1 MKKILILL
9 FLLISTK
16 TWSQSSWEIYQD
28 KIFSKP
34 SVGISWSLNTL
45 NPYGLALTYSGGKN
59 NLFAMINYNNG
70 LYRES
75 PPYTIYDGTGIYRI
89 GSWGNRKI
97 GELSTIDY
105 DRNIYSVSLGKVV
118 KRTPKIK
125 LSLYAG
131 AGIYMS
137 SQRKHR
143 SL

>member
-1 MKKILILL
+1 MIQLKKIMKKILILL

-70 LYRES
+70 L
-75 PPYTIYDGTGIYRI
+75 
-89 GSWGNRKI
+89 
-97 GELSTIDY
+97 
-105 DRNIYSVSLGKVV
+105 
-118 KRTPKIK
+118 
-125 LSLYAG
+125 
-131 AGIYMS
+131 
-137 SQRKHR
+137 
-143 SL
+143 